1 MPRRRSVILMALVVA
16 SLLAPGFALAQ
27 DDPLQASTKTV
38 NVELIVDASGSMAE
52 LLPGGETRMDAAK
65 RILRQVITDL
75 PDREGVNVG
84 LRVYGH
90 EGDNTVNGKAVS
102 CGASELLVPVSG
114 VFKDVLLQQVEAIQP
129 TGWTP
134 IAYSLEQARAD
145 FQPGGE
151 SITNAIVLVTD
162 GEETCD
168 LPEQSCQASAALH
181 QADVTVTTHVV
192 GFALT
197 PEQTELV
204 RCVAEE
210 GGGQLFGAENA
221 EELGQALTTALGE
234 AGVPVTPAPVQQVAA
249 PASLADI
256 HTLAYHQL
264 TTWTTGVDP
273 GGERAP
279 ILSDDGQT
287 IAFTRDPGSGDPAN
301 PNRIFVMNADGSS
314 EREVDAY
321 QTLCFCTSMIDISAD
336 GSTVVSSDA
345 VQLRIADANGG
356 GGRELLVNS
365 SNEINAVRIS
375 GDGRTVVFRIYRDT
389 QQFERGIW
397 AINADGTGLRQ
408 LVGPA
413 QLGPLLGVAPEEA
426 PFFGGTSG
434 LDVSANG
441 GRIVFTG
448 YADVD
453 PATGSAREAL
463 FAVNGDGSDLHRLL
477 GPTFTFVLANAI
489 SGDGS
494 TVAYITSDFAT
505 GRQDAGVV
513 GFDGS
518 GERSLTDN
526 TTSHPGTGANLPSG
540 ERIQLGVDGT
550 RLLLATTGLLF
561 NTRDGAQLAL
571 GLEIPPAPGQRA
583 LVPEGLPVAT
593 MDMAATRVVYL
604 FQPAAGP
611 LQLARLDLNP
621 AEVIDVPLITEA
633 RVDPNY
639 VLIQGRSTATVG
651 ARVSPLEPA
660 PWVGVRVL
668 RNGLPDDTSF
678 TRIALVDDGA
688 TGGDAAAS
696 DGVFTNTIATCCEE
710 VGLRT
715 VRLQAERVTAD
726 GVQQAM
732 AVDITPFAVVAD
744 RADAPLPATPAPPT
758 VPAPATETPATAVP
772 PATVPPTGVPPAPT
786 PPTAIPGQG
795 VPGPGGGSAGTP
807 PTPAPPA
814 VTEVTPTPAV
824 PVDPAQAT
832 IAAQATLIAELEAQT
847 PIPPTPAA

>member
-1 MPRRRSVILMALVVA
+1 MPRRLAVVLILLIAV
-16 SLLAPGFALAQ
+16 LLGPGLTFAQ

-38 NVELIVDASGSMAE
+38 NVELILDASGSMAE
-52 LLPGGETRMDAAK
+52 TLPGGESRMDAAK
-65 RILRQVITDL
+65 RILRDVIAGL
-75 PDREGVNVG
+75 PERAGVNVG

-90 EGDNTVNGKAVS
+90 EGDNTPAGRAVS
-102 CGASELLVPVSG
+102 CRASELLVPVSG

-134 IAYSLEQARAD
+134 IAYSLEQATND

-168 LPEQSCQASAALH
+168 PPQQSCDAADALH
-181 QADVTVTTHVV
+181 QGNVSVTTHVV

-221 EELGQALTTALGE
+221 EQLGQALTTALGE
-234 AGVPVTPAPVQQVAA
+234 AGVPVTPGPVPQVAA

-256 HTLAYHQL
+256 RTLAYHQL
-264 TTWTTGVDP
+264 TTWTTGVDSV
-273 GGERAP
+273 GERAP

-301 PNRIFVMNADGSS
+301 PNRIFVMNADGSG
-314 EREVDAY
+314 EREIDAY
-321 QTLCFCTSMIDISAD
+321 QTLCFCGSLIDISAD
-336 GSTVVSSDA
+336 GSTVVSSDY

-356 GGRELLVNS
+356 GGRELAINS

-375 GDGRTVVFRIYRDT
+375 GDGRTVVFRVYRDT

-413 QLGPLLGVAPEEA
+413 QIGPLLGVAPEQA

-441 GRIVFTG
+441 ERIVFTSF
-448 YADVD
+448 AEVD

-477 GPTFTFVLANAI
+477 GPTFTYALANAI

-494 TVAYITSDFAT
+494 TVAYVTANAADS
-505 GRQDAGVV
+505 RQEAGVV

-518 GERSLTDN
+518 GERTLTDN
-526 TTSHPGTGANLPSG
+526 TTPHPGTGANLPSG
-540 ERIQLGVDGT
+540 ERIQLGFDGA
-550 RLLLATTGLLF
+550 RLLLGTTGLLF

-593 MDMAATRVVYL
+593 MDTAATRVVYL

-621 AEVIDVPLITEA
+621 AEVVDVPLISEA

-639 VLIQGRSTATVG
+639 VLIQGRSTATVS
-651 ARVSPLEPA
+651 ARLSPLEPA

-678 TRIALVDDGA
+678 TRTALVDDGA
-688 TGGDAAAS
+688 TGGDATAG

-710 VGLRT
+710 VGLRV

-732 AVDITPFAVVAD
+732 AIDITPFAVVAD
-744 RADAPLPATPAPPT
+744 RADAPQPATPASAT
-758 VPAPATETPATAVP
+758 IPAAVTETPATAVP
-772 PATVPPTGVPPAPT
+772 PTTGPPTGVPLAPT
-786 PPTAIPGQG
+786 PPTAVPGEG
-795 VPGPGGGSAGTP
+795 VPGPGGGSAGS
-807 PTPAPPA
+807 PTPAPTA
-814 VTEVTPTPAV
+814 GATLVPTTTSP
-824 PVDPAQAT
+824 PTDPAQAT
-832 IAAQATLIAELEAQT
+832 IAAQATLIAELQGQT
-847 PIPPTPAA
+847 PTPVP